1 MARHISWE
9 SPNRQVADINGP
21 AHHNIVEITA
31 ALEAAADNG
40 LVTVPRPWTLWAE
53 RLMLQLHDA
62 GLHIDAIRGYIQMY
76 DDCKLRRA
84 ALLNAMVRV
93 FAWFPTGRWR
103 MTELWDDVHMSNGM
117 RIAPRVVP
125 EEYAMPVDMAIAFAM
140 GTNVSLKKD
149 KSFSWLS
156 LVHRDIL
163 QRVLAI
169 AASMPTVQCGQ
180 DNVSPLFVALS
191 EQDLRADV
199 QHTATKTLNGLVVS
213 GAFRYATD
221 SRWLNKGGRTQE
233 FNEAIPSEL
242 HPNYLDWSF
251 MCDLSPDVLIET
263 SCDDIDYVAHLVW
276 NNTRNAI
283 LSKTQNSY
291 WIVVRVFY
299 YLQDAYE
306 GGMFIDDDD
315 TTKRTLVN
323 LSCTPN
329 IIRSSSEM
337 LDLIVSEDFYKS
349 RMPDES
355 GSYMK
360 YSYRRM
366 VQVDM
371 DTTIGDVYRA
381 VANKEGWGTCLKS
394 YEQFFGRQDPTGDQ
408 LGDNANGDQ
417 LVSSYLIA
425 QIPDFKGAE
434 EVNTVVSSEI
444 PNSQRQARI
453 SGINFASDMVLNFH
467 WPQEAYSFCSR

>member
-1 MARHISWE
+1 M
-9 SPNRQVADINGP
+9 Q
-21 AHHNIVEITA
+21 T
-31 ALEAAADNG
+31 
-40 LVTVPRPWTLWAE
+40 
-53 RLMLQLHDA
+53 
-62 GLHIDAIRGYIQMY
+62 
-76 DDCKLRRA
+76 K
-84 ALLNAMVRV
+84 
-93 FAWFPTGRWR
+93 
-103 MTELWDDVHMSNGM
+103 LWDDVHMSNGM

-140 GTNVSLKKD
+140 GTNASLNKD
-149 KSFSWLS
+149 KSVSWLS
-156 LVHRDIL
+156 LVNRDIL

-180 DNVSPLFVALS
+180 DIVSPLFVALS
-191 EQDLRADV
+191 EHDLRADV
-199 QHTATKTLNGLVVS
+199 QNTATKTLNGLVVS

-221 SRWLNKGGRTQE
+221 SRWRTLGNYACVAPRAGARTQE
-233 FNEAIPSEL
+233 YIEAIPSEQ
-242 HPNYLDWSF
+242 HPDFYEWLAAGNAWMD
-251 MCDLSPDVLIET
+251 T
-263 SCDDIDYVAHLVW
+263 SCENIDYVAHLVW

-283 LSKTQNSY
+283 IFNTENYNDPAYSKSY
-291 WIVVRVFY
+291 WIGVRVFY
-299 YLQDAYE
+299 DLQDAYE
-306 GGMFIDDDD
+306 GGMLNDDDD
-315 TTKRTLVN
+315 DHHVVN
-323 LSCTPN
+323 LSYTPN
-329 IIRSSSEM
+329 VIRSSSEM
-337 LDLIVSEDFYKS
+337 LDLFVSGDFYLS

-355 GSYMK
+355 GSFMK

-425 QIPDFKGAE
+425 QIPDFKGASE
-434 EVNTVVSSEI
+434 LNTVVSSEI

-453 SGINFASDMVLNFH
+453 GGYNFASDMVLNFH
-467 WPQEAYSFCSR
+467 WPEEACGIPCDETFGAWRW

>member
-62 GLHIDAIRGYIQMY
+62 GVHIDAIRGYIQMY

-125 EEYAMPVDMAIAFAM
+125 EQYVMPVDMAIAFAM
-140 GTNVSLKKD
+140 GTNASLNKD
-149 KSFSWLS
+149 KSVSWLS
-156 LVHRDIL
+156 LVNRDIL

-221 SRWLNKGGRTQE
+221 SRWRTLGNYSCVAPRAGARTQE
-233 FNEAIPSEL
+233 YIEAIPSEQ
-242 HPNYLDWSF
+242 HPDFYEWLVAENAWMD
-251 MCDLSPDVLIET
+251 T
-263 SCDDIDYVAHLVW
+263 SCEDIDYVAHLVW

-283 LSKTQNSY
+283 LSKTENSY

-315 TTKRTLVN
+315 TTNRTLVN

-355 GSYMK
+355 GSCMK

-394 YEQFFGRQDPTGDQ
+394 YEHFFQDAT
-408 LGDNANGDQ
+408 GDQ
-417 LVSSYLIA
+417 LVSSYLLAKIPYFKEIA
-425 QIPDFKGAE
+425 YKHR
-434 EVNTVVSSEI
+434 VVSSEI

-453 SGINFASDMVLNFH
+453 GGINFASDMVLNFH